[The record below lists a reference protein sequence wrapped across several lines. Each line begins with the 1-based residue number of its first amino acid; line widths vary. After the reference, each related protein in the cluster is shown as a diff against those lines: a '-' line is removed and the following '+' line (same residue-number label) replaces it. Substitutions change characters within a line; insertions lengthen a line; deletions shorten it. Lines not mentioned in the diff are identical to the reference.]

1 MWNSKYVD
9 IIRFMCQISSIVT
22 KRGKNINIY
31 IPIEVRAEEVK
42 VINHLLLILE
52 ARNWDYDR

>member
-1 MWNSKYVD
+1 
-9 IIRFMCQISSIVT
+9 MCQISSIVT

>member
-1 MWNSKYVD
+1 
-9 IIRFMCQISSIVT
+9 MCQISSIVT
-22 KRGKNINIY
+22 KQGKNINIY

-52 ARNWDYDR
+52 ARN